1 MDTNT
6 VIVKCNLDQIVRRRK
21 LTVLQVTALTGLSTP
36 VVYSVL
42 KGNSPNLQTLTRL
55 ANGLKLRPAQLLRF
69 EAVPV
74 VRTTKPKHSRT

>member
-6 VIVKCNLDQIVRRRK
+6 VIVKCNLDVIAKRRK
-21 LTVLQVTALTGLSTP
+21 LTAYQIAAMTGLSNP

-69 EAVPV
+69 DPAP
-74 VRTTKPKHSRT
+74 KPAKKSRNI